1 MPRSTCPAPSLLVCL
16 LLIFLQPLQTAFA
29 QTGDAAGYQLGP
41 GDKIRVTVFG
51 EPYLSGEFN
60 VNANG
65 TVSLPLIEPV
75 AVSGE
80 SLAGAEAAIRRALA
94 DGFMDDPKVSVDIL
108 DYRPF
113 FIIGEVKAP
122 GSYPYMAD
130 MTVLQAVAVAGGF
143 TPRAAKQ
150 KIVIQRGT
158 RTDLPAEH
166 NTPVEPGDIITVKE
180 RFF

>member
-1 MPRSTCPAPSLLVCL
+1 MLAVGGLGPVGALEQSYL
-16 LLIFLQPLQTAFA
+16 
-29 QTGDAAGYQLGP
+29 LGP

-65 TVSLPLIEPV
+65 TVSLPLVEPV
-75 AVSGE
+75 TVNG
-80 SLAGAEAAIRRALA
+80 LTLAEAETEIKKKLA

-113 FIIGEVKAP
+113 FIIGEVNNP
-122 GSYPYMAD
+122 GSYPYVAE
-130 MTVLQAVAVAGGF
+130 MTVLHAVAIAGGF
-143 TPRAAKQ
+143 TPRAAK
-150 KIVIQRGT
+150 KKLFIQRGDQEDI
-158 RTDLPAEH
+158 RVQK
-166 NTPVEPGDIITVKE
+166 NTFVEPGDIITVRE